1 MTTLAEIATGRLRG
15 SHDRGAI
22 VFRGIP
28 YAKPPVHDRAFRAP
42 EPPEPWSGVRAATY
56 FGAAAPQFVP
66 PTRLIRN
73 LIGVPTD
80 RQSQDCLTLN
90 VWTPAAD
97 GGRRPVM
104 VWIHGGAFVMGT
116 GATFLYHGARL
127 ARRGDVVVVTIN
139 YRLGALGFLNHPEL
153 RARGID
159 ANLGIRDQIR
169 ALEWVRENIS
179 AFGGDPGNVT
189 IFGESAGGMSVG
201 TLLAAPA
208 AHGLFHRAIL
218 QSGAMHHV
226 ASEAQAARVAE
237 GFLGALGLGAC
248 DAEALRQA
256 RTSEIQRAQQ
266 IAAMQVGIG
275 QGLLPWQPSVDGDVL
290 KRTALDALDRG
301 EVARV
306 PTLVGSNRDEWRLFT
321 LFDLRNRGLAEGD
334 VRRRLTRQLGSERDA
349 DAALEVYRAARRGQR
364 SGARLWEAV
373 MSDRVFHHPAQR
385 AADGLAELG
394 IPVWRYL
401 FSWRPPLVGSRLGSG
416 HGMELPFVFG
426 TLRDGILRRTI
437 GVSPA
442 AQRLS
447 RRMRDAWIS
456 FAHSG
461 APGHERLPEW
471 RAYDTRERATLE
483 FDRDP
488 ALIHAPFAAES
499 AFWRPRLG

>member
-1 MTTLAEIATGRLRG
+1 MDTRTEIASGRLRG
-15 SHDRGAI
+15 THDRGTI

-28 YAKPPVHDRAFRAP
+28 YARPPIQERAFCAP
-42 EPPEPWSGVRAATY
+42 EPPDPWSGVRSAIY

-66 PTRLIRN
+66 PMRLVRN

-97 GGRRPVM
+97 RGRRPVM

-153 RARGID
+153 RARGIG

-169 ALEWVRENIS
+169 ALEWVRENIA

-189 IFGESAGGMSVG
+189 VFGESAGGMSVG

-208 AHGLFHRAIL
+208 ARGLFHRAIL
-218 QSGAMHHV
+218 QSGALHHV
-226 ASEAQAARVAE
+226 ASEVQAARVAE
-237 GFLGALGLGAC
+237 AFVGALGLELE
-248 DAEALRQA
+248 DAEALR
-256 RTSEIQRAQQ
+256 RTRPSEIQRAQQ
-266 IAAMQVGIG
+266 LVAMQIGVG
-275 QGLLPWQPSVDGDVL
+275 QALLPWQPSVDGDCL
-290 KRTALDALDRG
+290 PRTALEALDRG

-306 PTLVGSNRDEWRLFT
+306 PTLVGSNRDEWRLFM
-321 LFDLRNRGLAEGD
+321 LFDPRSRTLAEAD
-334 VRRRLTRQLGSERDA
+334 VRRRIARQLGSESEA
-349 DAALEVYRAARRGQR
+349 DAAIEVYRAARRGGR
-364 SGARLWEAV
+364 SPARLWEAV
-373 MSDRVFHHPAQR
+373 QSDRVFHHPAQR

-394 IPVWRYL
+394 VPVWRYL
-401 FSWRPPLVGSRLGSG
+401 FSWRPPLFGSRIGSG

-426 TLRDGILRRTI
+426 TLRDGILRRTL
-437 GVSPA
+437 GAAPS

-447 RRMRDAWIS
+447 RRMRDAWS
-456 FAHSG
+456 AFARGG
-461 APGHERLPEW
+461 APGHARLPEW
-471 RAYDTRERATLE
+471 SAYDTRERATLE
-483 FDRDP
+483 FRSES
-488 ALIHAPFAAES
+488 ALIRAPFAAES
-499 AFWRPRLG
+499 EFWRPRLG